1 MHAVWNTPVSVLQVG
16 AAVDQFYL
24 IAINTSLSITRY
36 SHLMAMQYIK
46 QNISDYITFSK
57 IH

>member
-1 MHAVWNTPVSVLQVG
+1 MNAVWNTPVSVLK
-16 AAVDQFYL
+16 VDQCDL

-46 QNISDYITFSK
+46 QNIYDYITFSN

>member
-1 MHAVWNTPVSVLQVG
+1 MNAVWNTPVSVHEVG

-24 IAINTSLSITRY
+24 IAINTFLSITRY
-36 SHLMAMQYIK
+36 SHLMAIQNIK
-46 QNISDYITFSK
+46 QNISHHRTFSN